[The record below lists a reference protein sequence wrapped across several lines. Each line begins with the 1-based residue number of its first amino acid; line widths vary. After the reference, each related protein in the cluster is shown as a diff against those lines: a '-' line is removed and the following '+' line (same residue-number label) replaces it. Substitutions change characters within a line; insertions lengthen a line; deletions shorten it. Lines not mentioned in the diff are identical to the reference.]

1 MNCIRDSH
9 YQFSWKDEFDDE
21 PVAPPVLDPL
31 PDDPH
36 LLLDSTMMVN
46 GWPTF
51 CRTNKPNIPNLEAC
65 IQKLERTKELRR
77 APEKIKT
84 FRQPDACWLGAETQN
99 WLLSEHSS
107 KTMSEQKLKHS
118 GWPASHDQRK
128 LRMSCCEVLGQ
139 GGK

>member
-9 YQFSWKDEFDDE
+9 YQFSWKDESDDE

-51 CRTNKPNIPNLEAC
+51 YRTKKPEIPNLEAC
-65 IQKLERTKELRR
+65 IQKLERKNKNFEEHLKNIPTAGRLLAWRRNPELAAVR
-77 APEKIKT
+77 ALLQTNEREEAKALRLASKPRPKI
-84 FRQPDACWLGAETQN
+84 A
-99 WLLSEHSS
+99 
-107 KTMSEQKLKHS
+107 
-118 GWPASHDQRK
+118 
-128 LRMSCCEVLGQ
+128 
-139 GGK
+139 